1 MPAGHF
7 PFGIPAVKSRPA
19 RSPGAG
25 VAPPPHEPY
34 PRRSGTC
41 AVGPSPA
48 MPRAR
53 NEVFALIDD
62 YIRWYNHERIKR
74 SLGWMSPVQ
83 CRQSQGMAA

>member
-1 MPAGHF
+1 
-7 PFGIPAVKSRPA
+7 
-19 RSPGAG
+19 
-25 VAPPPHEPY
+25 
-34 PRRSGTC
+34 
-41 AVGPSPA
+41 

-74 SLGWMSPVQ
+74 SLGWMSPVL

>member
-1 MPAGHF
+1 
-7 PFGIPAVKSRPA
+7 
-19 RSPGAG
+19 
-25 VAPPPHEPY
+25 
-34 PRRSGTC
+34 
-41 AVGPSPA
+41 

>member
-1 MPAGHF
+1 MSAGHF

-48 MPRAR
+48 MPRAH

>member
-1 MPAGHF
+1 MSRTR
-7 PFGIPAVKSRPA
+7 AVREHAPSDHPRPC
-19 RSPGAG
+19 P
-25 VAPPPHEPY
+25 EP
-34 PRRSGTC
+34 
-41 AVGPSPA
+41 
-48 MPRAR
+48 R

>member
-1 MPAGHF
+1 MPF
-7 PFGIPAVKSRPA
+7 RFGGDAVH
-19 RSPGAG
+19 
-25 VAPPPHEPY
+25 VYLTINNEPY